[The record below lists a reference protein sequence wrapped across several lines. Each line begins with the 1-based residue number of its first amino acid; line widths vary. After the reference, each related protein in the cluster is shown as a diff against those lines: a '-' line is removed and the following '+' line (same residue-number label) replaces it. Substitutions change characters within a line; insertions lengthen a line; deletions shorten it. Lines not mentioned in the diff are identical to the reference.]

1 MFKKIDRYIMVRY
14 LVTFFV
20 AITLIILLASSFDF
34 SEKLDSFMGKGGV
47 KPTVKEILKDYY
59 LNFAIYFAN
68 LFTPLFAFISVIFFT
83 SRMASRLEIISI
95 LSTGTSYWR
104 MLTPFI
110 VSAFL
115 LAGLNWISANYV
127 IPKANLDKMNFEKK
141 YFTRI
146 SFNTPNIH
154 RQYSDSEHVY
164 VKNFDFNTKTGTGF
178 AYEKFVNGQLVKKIM
193 CRDAVYDS
201 THNKWKLLSY
211 NIRIFN
217 GLKESMLSGK
227 QMDTIFPFTPV
238 LFKNV
243 NRQMVTMSNAE
254 LNKFI
259 QEEKSR
265 GSKYVNIY
273 LLEKHQRNA
282 NPFAVVIMTLL
293 GVPIASR
300 KVRGGIGIHLAMGVT
315 LAFTYIYI
323 GKIFTASAS
332 TGGVDP
338 FWAVWLPN
346 IIFLGLAGVLVRF
359 AQK

>member
-1 MFKKIDRYIMVRY
+1 MFKKIDRYIIARY

-47 KPTVKEILKDYY
+47 KPTLNEILKDYY

-104 MLTPFI
+104 MLLPFL

-141 YFTRI
+141 YFTRVQF
-146 SFNTPNIH
+146 SLPNIH
-154 RQYSDSEHVY
+154 RQYTDSEHVY
-164 VKNFDFNTKTGTGF
+164 VKNFDFISKSGSSF

-193 CRDAVYDS
+193 CRDAIYDS
-201 THNKWKLLSY
+201 THNKWKLIGY
-211 NIRIFN
+211 NIRNFN
-217 GLKESMLSGK
+217 GLKETMTSGT
-227 QMDTIFPFTPV
+227 QMDTTFPFTPA
-238 LFKNV
+238 LFKNE
-243 NRQMVTMSNAE
+243 NKQMITMSNTE
-254 LNKFI
+254 LDRFI
-259 QEEKSR
+259 KEEKSR
-265 GSKYVNIY
+265 GSKYVNVY

-315 LAFTYIYI
+315 LAFTYIYL
-323 GKIFTASAS
+323 GKIFTASAT

-346 IIFLGLAGVLVRF
+346 IIFLGLAGILVRF